1 MLGCC
6 QIEMDEIYFQKR
18 NHPSPNNRLP
28 VISKNYLVLSIL
40 FVNIKFIQRS
50 MLILAGSTDHR
61 ARELPTH
68 DTIVCPICGTIF
80 FETDVFRLHP
90 KKWPLASTEILF
102 PQMLIYQNIVRKM
115 TTSYRMKVLAPRV
128 IPMKMIA
135 IMKRRQMTKYHIY
148 ATKRF

>member
-40 FVNIKFIQRS
+40 FVNIKFIQQFL
-50 MLILAGSTDHR
+50 LILAGSTDHR
-61 ARELPTH
+61 AREPPTH

-80 FETDVFRLHP
+80 FERDVFKLHVSNCSP
-90 KKWPLASTEILF
+90 K
-102 PQMLIYQNIVRKM
+102 KM
-115 TTSYRMKVLAPRV
+115 TTDLHGDLFSSNTHLPEYSEEDDYITSPESFSAESDSNQNKSNNKVAQDDEISL
-128 IPMKMIA
+128 
-135 IMKRRQMTKYHIY
+135 
-148 ATKRF
+148 